1 MGNRQQYEHDN
12 DKIKSQ
18 AYTREK
24 NVVKEDVNKNI
35 VEDPSVD
42 EPIKVDKNLNYKIQE
57 TAMNKT
63 KTKTK
68 VKRKEGK
75 KARMA
80 VNDAKEIREKALDQ
94 SEQIEDPVPLEVV
107 KTLFYKEKDVEIIE
121 LPKPYNEK
129 KHKDSKVKQKQSSN
143 IKSRHRSSKNKDKD
157 VEKAENLMAEFID
170 MNFPVLFFHP
180 FQNFE
185 NQLSRNGLKEKGKFE
200 NSIIYPPHPMT
211 FFSPSYR
218 HLLVNDYSH
227 HITPGKT
234 GPNDQKEDTN
244 NESLD
249 TIEEELVNLKAL
261 RDNQTHVGSRNCKN
275 TVLMIKPTM
284 QWDARQKPV
293 RKSPLKNTE
302 VPGPRLKYSP
312 GRSGKLVLIPTALRR

>member
-1 MGNRQQYEHDN
+1 MA
-12 DKIKSQ
+12 KI
-18 AYTREK
+18 
-24 NVVKEDVNKNI
+24 
-35 VEDPSVD
+35 
-42 EPIKVDKNLNYKIQE
+42 
-57 TAMNKT
+57 
-63 KTKTK
+63 
-68 VKRKEGK
+68 
-75 KARMA
+75 
-80 VNDAKEIREKALDQ
+80 VNDTEEIREKALDQ
-94 SEQIEDPVPLEVV
+94 SEQIEDPVPLEEV

-121 LPKPYNEK
+121 LLKPNNEK

-143 IKSRHRSSKNKDKD
+143 TKSRHRSSKNKDKD

-185 NQLSRNGLKEKGKFE
+185 DQLSRNGLKEKGNFE
-200 NSIIYPPHPMT
+200 NSLIYPPHPMT

-312 GRSGKLVLIPTALRR
+312 VVRCGPLGVQRQVVPPRVLANRFNRS